1 MCLSLIFSFLSSF
14 AISDDFSYS
23 VKSKGPTNNKKKKNK
38 QDSFHA
44 SIFLLLLGHTSH
56 TLFSIPVKLFSFH
69 PSLSIFLVPSSSCSQ
84 NQIQRECALLLF
96 MGYKMCWFEILFL
109 LVELLP
115 FPTFYYYFSFGTNS
129 WDSHVPSNPSLNI
142 FFWFT
147 LNKVSAI
154 MVGKMWGL
162 N

>member
-69 PSLSIFLVPSSSCSQ
+69 PSLSIFLVPSSSCCQ

-109 LVELLP
+109 LVSCLPHALLLCELLP
-115 FPTFYYYFSFGTNS
+115 FPTFYYYFSFGTIS
-129 WDSHVPSNPSLNI
+129 WDSHVPSNPSLNY
-142 FFWFT
+142 FF
-147 LNKVSAI
+147 LVYPE
-154 MVGKMWGL
+154 
-162 N
+162 